1 MFCTAKGH
9 VLHGATQVVGCQN
22 VAVTP
27 KIEALAAWLR
37 RAGAAAPWVAGAAD
51 VNKYNCHFARMLA
64 KNYYLCSH
72 TMQL

>member
-1 MFCTAKGH
+1 MFCKAKCH
-9 VLHGATQVVGCQN
+9 VLHGVPQVVGCQD